1 MSVLGA
7 FFIVIEKLKFNSI
20 RTFALL
26 FLIKT
31 IIIVV
36 LING

>member
-1 MSVLGA
+1 MVVLGA
-7 FFIVIEKLKFNSI
+7 FFIVTEKLKFNSI
-20 RTFALL
+20 RIFALL

-31 IIIVV
+31 IVIVV